1 MSETIDTRRVAD
13 LEKRLA
19 DLLARLPAHSIPPS
33 MLARLDELEEA
44 LEQARRE
51 ARQRSTRTRRP

>member
-1 MSETIDTRRVAD
+1 MAETTGACRVAE
-13 LEKRLA
+13 LERQLA

-44 LEQARRE
+44 LDMARRE
-51 ARQRSTRTRRP
+51 ARQPPARTQRP

>member
-1 MSETIDTRRVAD
+1 MAETTGGRRVAE
-13 LEKRLA
+13 LERQLA

-44 LEQARRE
+44 LEEARRE
-51 ARQRSTRTRRP
+51 ARRAQGGTPRP